1 MVSGQGFIFAQGA
14 LRQRPRS
21 RQCRWRARRRAAGSV
36 PISSLISPLVLN
48 LLKVYEA
55 YFITPFP
62 VRSRGHRRFLNQ
74 TYSSCAGA
82 RPRKRAS
89 AARRWQRRRT
99 SCPSWTRWPKCATPG
114 GCSGRCR
121 RSRRAGSRRVV
132 TSPRGRPPRSA
143 PVPGRRRSGAGA
155 PSLRRTR
162 SAARSRGGRRR
173 GGP

>member
-1 MVSGQGFIFAQGA
+1 MLLVFSFVVFSFWDVSEMVSGQGFIFAQGA

-36 PISSLISPLVLN
+36 PIASLISPLVLS

-62 VRSRGHRRFLNQ
+62 VRSRGHRRFCQLR
-74 TYSSCAGA
+74 SAGLSC
-82 RPRKRAS
+82 RHLS
-89 AARRWQRRRT
+89 ALRGSNNDR
-99 SCPSWTRWPKCATPG
+99 
-114 GCSGRCR
+114 R

-162 SAARSRGGRRR
+162 STARSRGGRRR